1 MTQWTDYTTGERIK
15 LLRGPDMTQEQ
26 LAEASGLSVATIR
39 KAERNLGGS
48 LQTLLR
54 ISAALHA
61 DVSVVLGQQAPR
73 RAMHGADRAM
83 MRELS
88 RAVHDTAAGVGVDVQ
103 PPSPAELAAGL
114 TAAWKAYRSGDFM
127 GAGVRVAPVL
137 REAAAALK
145 AAPVD
150 LGSTAAGVL
159 ADAYRLAA
167 YVANQFGAR
176 DLAYAG
182 IGHAQ
187 HQADR
192 AGDTVRS
199 AMVASGRSWIYLR
212 DARLD
217 QAEETARTSYESI
230 EPRYGDRD
238 LGMLATYGWHVTFA
252 AVVAARRG
260 DVDGADNL
268 LSQGRAV
275 AARMGRDVMVNGTAF
290 GPATVAAQAIGISVS
305 TSRPGRALCLFES
318 IADMSSLTPSARN
331 RMMLDVALA
340 QAETRQSDTALD
352 TLLEVCSAAPG
363 WARHQGLPGVIA
375 QKASAGSATTAK
387 LRKLSSIL
395 GTSVIIN

>member
-26 LAEASGLSVATIR
+26 LAEAAGLSVATIR

-54 ISAALHA
+54 ISAALHT
-61 DVSVVLGQQAPR
+61 DVSVILGQQAPR
-73 RAMHGADRAM
+73 RAMQGADRAM

-88 RAVHDTAAGVGVDVQ
+88 RSVHDTAAGVGVDVQ
-103 PPSPAELAAGL
+103 PPRPAELAAGL
-114 TAAWKAYRSGDFM
+114 AAAWEAYRSGNYV
-127 GAGVRVAPVL
+127 GAGVRIAPAL
-137 REAAAALK
+137 REAAAALT

-150 LGSTAAGVL
+150 QKSAAAGIL

-192 AGDTVRS
+192 AEDIVRS
-199 AMVASGRSWIYLR
+199 AMVASGRSWICVR

-217 QAEETARTSYESI
+217 QAEETARMSHESI

-252 AVVAARRG
+252 AVVAARQG
-260 DVDGADNL
+260 NVAGADDL
-268 LSQGRAV
+268 LSQGLAV
-275 AARMGRDVMVNGTAF
+275 AARMGRDVRVNGTAF
-290 GPATVAAQAIGISVS
+290 GPATVTAQAIGIAVS
-305 TSRPGRALCLFES
+305 TGRPGKALTLFQS
-318 IADMSSLTPSARN
+318 IGDTNSLTPSARN
-331 RMMLDVALA
+331 RMLLDVALA
-340 QAETRQSDTALD
+340 QAETRQSDAALD

>member
-39 KAERNLGGS
+39 KAERDLGGS

-54 ISAALHA
+54 ISAALNA

-88 RAVHDTAAGVGVDVQ
+88 RAVHDTAAGVSVDVQ
-103 PPSPAELAAGL
+103 PPPSAELAAGL
-114 TAAWKAYRSGDFM
+114 AAAWEAYRAGDFV
-127 GAGVRVAPVL
+127 GAGVRVAPAL
-137 REAAAALK
+137 REAAATLK

-150 LGSTAAGVL
+150 QRSTAAGIL
-159 ADAYRLAA
+159 ADAYRLSA

-182 IGHAQ
+182 IGHVQ
-187 HQADR
+187 HQADH
-192 AGDTVRS
+192 AGDIVRQ
-199 AMVASGRSWIYLR
+199 AMIASGRSWIYMR

-217 QAEETARTSYESI
+217 QAEETARLSYESI

-238 LGMLATYGWHVTFA
+238 LTRLATYGWHVTFA
-252 AVVAARRG
+252 AVVAARQG
-260 DVDGADNL
+260 DVDCADDL
-268 LSQGRAV
+268 LSQGHAV
-275 AARMGRDVMVNGTAF
+275 ATRMGQDVSVNGTAF
-290 GPATVAAQAIGISVS
+290 GPATVTAQAIGISVS
-305 TSRPGRALCLFES
+305 TGRPAKALGLFES
-318 IADMSSLTPSARN
+318 IGDTSSLTPSARN

-340 QAETRQSDTALD
+340 QADTRQSDTALD
-352 TLLEVCSAAPG
+352 TLLGVCSAAPG
-363 WARHQGLPGVIA
+363 WARHQALPGVIA

-395 GTSVIIN
+395 GTSVILS